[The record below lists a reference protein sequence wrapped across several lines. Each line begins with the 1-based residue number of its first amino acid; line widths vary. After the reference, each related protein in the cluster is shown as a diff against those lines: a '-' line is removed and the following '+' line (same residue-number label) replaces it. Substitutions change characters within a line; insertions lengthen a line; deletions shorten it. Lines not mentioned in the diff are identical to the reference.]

1 MEKYFVFV
9 QRNVEEDDS
18 EDDDDDDEEEDDDED
33 EKAEREYEL
42 KQRQV
47 DGKKK
52 QKLRIAEIGQ
62 VLRSKGFLWMAHS
75 HDFVG
80 HFGQA
85 GNIVTLETP
94 GVWSVLNKKSYVG
107 TDAEKKMLRKEFKG
121 KYGDRRQEL
130 VFIGKNLDHSKIQMI
145 LDNCLLTDDEFEL
158 GVDGWKA
165 TMGDIILDDGNSD
178 A

>member
-1 MEKYFVFV
+1 MYFHNF
-9 QRNVEEDDS
+9 
-18 EDDDDDDEEEDDDED
+18 
-33 EKAEREYEL
+33 
-42 KQRQV
+42 
-47 DGKKK
+47 
-52 QKLRIAEIGQ
+52 
-62 VLRSKGFLWMAHS
+62 
-75 HDFVG
+75 
-80 HFGQA
+80 
-85 GNIVTLETP
+85 
-94 GVWSVLNKKSYVG
+94 
-107 TDAEKKMLRKEFKG
+107 FKG